1 MSIITKTFRYKT
13 DILLQEELEY
23 FAKVHQFDD
32 KKSLKEN
39 FKKWL
44 EQENIS
50 KLLEQENR
58 RLESL
63 NYCGSLYQKLFT
75 SLKYYHIKNLK
86 TPPPPPLPTEPE
98 PSIVLNDITN
108 EPMSPQNTE
117 PRKRDKQKN
126 SVELLQ
132 KIEQHILFMMKQDA
146 VIADK
151 TQDNSTQKP
160 EKQLI
165 TISPNDAF
173 KDYLVNEMAVEK
185 DEEVIKKVKKI
196 YKNKMFHL
204 QKKLTKTPTPIIN
217 DGTRTTTRT
226 TSKDDNITPNRNRS
240 PSPNRNR
247 NRNRSPSPSPNTN

>member
-13 DILLQEELEY
+13 ENLLQEELEY

-50 KLLEQENR
+50 KLLEEESQ

-63 NYCGSLYQKLFT
+63 QYRGNLHQKLFV

-86 TPPPPPLPTEPE
+86 KSEPE
-98 PSIVLNDITN
+98 IKTIPSLVPPTVLNETAN
-108 EPMSPQNTE
+108 KT
-117 PRKRDKQKN
+117 RKQKQKN
-126 SVELLQ
+126 PVELLQ
-132 KIEQHILFMMKQDA
+132 KIEKHILFMTKPKNTGQNTE
-146 VIADK
+146 K
-151 TQDNSTQKP
+151 T
-160 EKQLI
+160 EII

-185 DEEVIKKVKKI
+185 DEEVIKKIKKI

-204 QKKLTKTPTPIIN
+204 QRKLTSQSKNNTNN
-217 DGTRTTTRT
+217 DTRNDDNNIVAIPDTIANIGTR
-226 TSKDDNITPNRNRS
+226 IL
-240 PSPNRNR
+240 
-247 NRNRSPSPSPNTN
+247 

>member
-204 QKKLTKTPTPIIN
+204 QKKLTKTTTPIIN
-217 DGTRTTTRT
+217 DGTTPKTAN
-226 TSKDDNITPNRNRS
+226 DNITPNRNRS

-247 NRNRSPSPSPNTN
+247 SPSPSRSPSPNPNSN

>member
-13 DILLQEELEY
+13 DTLLQEELEY

-39 FKKWL
+39 FKKWS

-63 NYCGSLYQKLFT
+63 NYSGNLYKKLFT

-86 TPPPPPLPTEPE
+86 TPTPPPLPTEPT

-108 EPMSPQNTE
+108 EPLSPQNSE

-132 KIEQHILFMMKQDA
+132 KIEQHILFMMKQD
-146 VIADK
+146 
-151 TQDNSTQKP
+151 NSIQKP

-185 DEEVIKKVKKI
+185 DEDVIKKVKKI

-204 QKKLTKTPTPIIN
+204 QKKLTKTTSTN
-217 DGTRTTTRT
+217 DGTTTAN
-226 TSKDDNITPNRNRS
+226 DNITPN
-240 PSPNRNR
+240 
-247 NRNRSPSPSPNTN
+247 PSPSPNTN

>member
-1 MSIITKTFRYKT
+1 
-13 DILLQEELEY
+13 
-23 FAKVHQFDD
+23 
-32 KKSLKEN
+32 LKEN
-39 FKKWL
+39 FKKWS

-108 EPMSPQNTE
+108 EPISPQNTE

-132 KIEQHILFMMKQDA
+132 KIEQHILFMMKQDD

-160 EKQLI
+160 EKQLII

-204 QKKLTKTPTPIIN
+204 QKKLTKTTSTT
-217 DGTRTTTRT
+217 DGTTPKTAN
-226 TSKDDNITPNRNRS
+226 DNIT
-240 PSPNRNR
+240 PNRNR
-247 NRNRSPSPSPNTN
+247 NRNRSPSPSPSPSPNTN

>member
-1 MSIITKTFRYKT
+1 MPKMSIIITKTFRYKT
-13 DILLQEELEY
+13 ENLLQEELEY

-39 FKKWL
+39 FKKWS

-63 NYCGSLYQKLFT
+63 NYCGNLYKKLFT

-98 PSIVLNDITN
+98 PSIVLNEITN
-108 EPMSPQNTE
+108 EPLSPQNTE
-117 PRKRDKQKN
+117 SRKRDKQKN

-132 KIEQHILFMMKQDA
+132 KIEKHILFMMKQDA
-146 VIADK
+146 NTADK
-151 TQDNSTQKP
+151 TQYNLTQKP

-185 DEEVIKKVKKI
+185 DEDVIKKVKKI

-204 QKKLTKTPTPIIN
+204 QKKLTKTPSSIIN
-217 DGTRTTTRT
+217 DGTTTKT
-226 TSKDDNITPNRNRS
+226 TNDNINPNRI
-240 PSPNRNR
+240 
-247 NRNRSPSPSPNTN
+247 PSPNTN